1 MTLGTFA
8 GRTALIV
15 HRADRHRDALE
26 AQLHRAGLIVRS
38 LSPTVRI
45 ARADTEADVI
55 FFDADA
61 GHDTL
66 FPWGRSP
73 PPMPLVAIIGS
84 EAPGRIEWALAQFA
98 CAFMMKPIDSGGAFQ
113 ALIVACG
120 LHGEMQ
126 RLRHAVGDLSERVRA
141 RPLVVRAVLEVMEQH
156 RIDETRA
163 LDRLRRA
170 AMEARMTVEALA
182 AAIAA
187 QPALA
192 GRLHEERS
200 TFAVNGGTSCR
211 TRGQS

>member
-1 MTLGTFA
+1 MKIGSFA

-15 HRADRHRDALE
+15 HRADHHRGALE
-26 AQLHRAGLIVRS
+26 AQLHRTGLSVRS
-38 LSPTVRI
+38 FSPTEQI

-55 FFDADA
+55 FFDADT

-66 FPWGRSP
+66 FSWGRSP
-73 PPMPLVAIIGS
+73 PPVPLVAIISS

-98 CAFMMKPIDSGGAFQ
+98 CAFMMKPISSGGAFQ
-113 ALIVACG
+113 ALVVAHH

-126 RLRHAVGDLSERVRA
+126 RLRHAVGELSERVRA
-141 RPLVVRAVLEVMEQH
+141 RPLVVRAVLEMMAQH
-156 RIDETRA
+156 HIDETRA

-192 GRLHEERS
+192 GRLDEERS
-200 TFAVNGGTSCR
+200 TSAVNGGTNCR